1 MKIKILLLLI
11 IICIPTIS
19 LAQTETIE
27 QSEIL
32 ESQQKTLNISS
43 FIEEAKKYSS
53 NLYKDIDFNE
63 LFNSAITGNIN
74 NKTII
79 NDILKILG
87 KEIVGS
93 VAVIGSIIL
102 IIIIHSIFKSLSEGL
117 ENKTISQITYYIQYI
132 LIVTLIMTNFSNILI
147 MIKESIQNLVG
158 FMNNLIPILITLML
172 TTGNIVSANLM
183 QPIILFIITFIG
195 NFITTIIIPLVL
207 IATALGIISK
217 ISDKI
222 QIDKLSKFLK
232 SSVVWILGVIL
243 TIFVGLISVEGSLSS
258 SVDGITAKTTK
269 AAVSS
274 FIPVVGKILR
284 RCSRYSNRL

>member
-1 MKIKILLLLI
+1 MIKKILLIFSILI
-11 IICIPTIS
+11 FSFVNYITYATDEIISSQMDALNIPSFIKEGEKYTKEVFPDIS
-19 LAQTETIE
+19 L
-27 QSEIL
+27 
-32 ESQQKTLNISS
+32 N
-43 FIEEAKKYSS
+43 
-53 NLYKDIDFNE
+53 DF
-63 LFNSAITGNIN
+63 LSSAIKGEID
-74 NKTII
+74 NKGLLKQII
-79 NDILKILG
+79 LLFGD
-87 KEIVGS
+87 EIVD
-93 VAVIGSIIL
+93 VIYLLGSIIVV
-102 IIIIHSIFKSLSEGL
+102 IIIHSILKAFTENL
-117 ENKTISQITYYIQYI
+117 ENESVSQITYYIQYI

>member
-11 IICIPTIS
+11 IICIQTIS

-32 ESQQKTLNISS
+32 ESQQETLNISS

-53 NLYKDIDFNE
+53 NVYKDIDFNE

-79 NDILKILG
+79 NNILKILG

>member
-32 ESQQKTLNISS
+32 ESQQETLNISS
-43 FIEEAKKYSS
+43 FIEEAKKYSA
-53 NLYKDIDFNE
+53 NVYKDIDFNE
-63 LFNSAITGNIN
+63 LFNLAITGNIN

-102 IIIIHSIFKSLSEGL
+102 IIIIHSILKSLSEGL

>member
-1 MKIKILLLLI
+1 M
-11 IICIPTIS
+11 
-19 LAQTETIE
+19 
-27 QSEIL
+27 
-32 ESQQKTLNISS
+32 
-43 FIEEAKKYSS
+43 
-53 NLYKDIDFNE
+53 
-63 LFNSAITGNIN
+63 FNSAITGNIN

-172 TTGNIVSANLM
+172 TTGNIVSANLI

>member
-32 ESQQKTLNISS
+32 ESQQKTLNITS
-43 FIEEAKKYSS
+43 FIKETKKYSS
-53 NLYKDIDFNE
+53 NVYKDIDFNE

>member
-1 MKIKILLLLI
+1 M
-11 IICIPTIS
+11 
-19 LAQTETIE
+19 
-27 QSEIL
+27 
-32 ESQQKTLNISS
+32 
-43 FIEEAKKYSS
+43 
-53 NLYKDIDFNE
+53 
-63 LFNSAITGNIN
+63 FNSAITGNIN

>member
-1 MKIKILLLLI
+1 
-11 IICIPTIS
+11 
-19 LAQTETIE
+19 
-27 QSEIL
+27 
-32 ESQQKTLNISS
+32 
-43 FIEEAKKYSS
+43 
-53 NLYKDIDFNE
+53 
-63 LFNSAITGNIN
+63 
-74 NKTII
+74 
-79 NDILKILG
+79 
-87 KEIVGS
+87 
-93 VAVIGSIIL
+93 
-102 IIIIHSIFKSLSEGL
+102 
-117 ENKTISQITYYIQYI
+117 
-132 LIVTLIMTNFSNILI
+132 